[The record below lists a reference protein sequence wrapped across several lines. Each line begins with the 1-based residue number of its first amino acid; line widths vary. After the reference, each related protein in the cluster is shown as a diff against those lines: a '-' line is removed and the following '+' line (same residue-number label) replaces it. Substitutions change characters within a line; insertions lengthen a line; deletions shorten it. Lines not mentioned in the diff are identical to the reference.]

1 MARRGVNRR
10 AKAGALGAVLAAVR
24 GARGSRAVSGT
35 GTAGTAGTA
44 RIVGIVAV
52 LAVLAVAAAAVFAIV
67 AALSLIS
74 AMTDERLDTARARDE
89 ALGQGRERV
98 AELTTMDHDDR
109 EAGMR
114 RWLSATTGALHA
126 ELERADPATPADGE
140 RGSAPVSATGTVL
153 HAALSEFDADRG
165 RATLLA
171 SVEIT
176 STREGAEPTYTRNR
190 YRVRLRHTDEGWKA
204 EAFETIPVGGP
215 A

>member
-10 AKAGALGAVLAAVR
+10 ARAVLAAVR
-24 GARGSRAVSGT
+24 GARDSGAVSGT
-35 GTAGTAGTA
+35 GTAGSAGSAGSA

-52 LAVLAVAAAAVFAIV
+52 LAVLAVAAAAVFASV

-114 RWLSATTGALHA
+114 RWLSATTGALRT

-140 RGSAPVSATGTVL
+140 QGSAPASATGTVL